1 MVQKKLP
8 LINSAHG
15 SETRNIINELIASF
29 NAMGYTYSQALK
41 KAHEAIKEAQRVNN
55 QNVNVQKQLD
65 DFIANSGTSDTEVVQ
80 ARGEHDLLN
89 HRLNHADLI
98 SQQTDFTQ
106 LVKDRTGFN
115 RGSLKKIDNAMFEVT
130 LDNGMKHSTYRFTE
144 DVNDDFRKLTKV
156 YVGDVSDFIISEFD
170 AVDKDITGTWNGSSK
185 SSNNW
190 YTQDSSS
197 PAGFTGY
204 VTGEKINFISMT
216 DNRGGVWEF
225 MLNDDPATI
234 KVVSVYSST
243 PRYNVSHVIFDGLAY
258 REHKVTAIF
267 KGDDP
272 KNIPSTGGGTA
283 RGWMYTNA
291 AEDAYNTLSGVMK
304 IGSAETKR
312 LLVDGSN
319 KEFAFSAKYNGQQHW
334 LPEHSSIGTVFY
346 STPLEIH
353 SDGQQIDFLSQN
365 FTHSIFFSELSVVQN
380 CICRISNTDIAS
392 LKITHSFN
400 MDGACAW
407 SSELKAIE
415 SFEIVDG
422 YPLMLPL
429 ANETFDTVI
438 SGIHNSKI
446 SKYDGSLSY
455 FDEESDKV
463 HSYAAVDKKSSNYI
477 VACKIETPIKSMRLK
492 KTDGHKPINQKMLFS
507 ERADFPKLYYHSMF
521 NKSITIGEVYNWSA
535 QIIAAEIKNAYEIF
549 N

>member
-1 MVQKKLP
+1 M
-8 LINSAHG
+8 
-15 SETRNIINELIASF
+15 
-29 NAMGYTYSQALK
+29 
-41 KAHEAIKEAQRVNN
+41 AQRRMFSKKITETDLFLDMPMSSQCLYFHLNMSADDDGFIGNAKTIRRMIGASEDDLKLLLAKEFLFPFDSGVVVVKDWKIHNYIRSDRYN
-55 QNVNVQKQLD
+55 ETVYQEEKKQLKQLD
-65 DFIANSGTSDTEVVQ
+65 NGRYELGIPNVIPTVHQMDTQV
-80 ARGEHDLLN
+80 
-89 HRLNHADLI
+89 RLG
-98 SQQTDFTQ
+98 
-106 LVKDRTGFN
+106 K
-115 RGSLKKIDNAMFEVT
+115 
-130 LDNGMKHSTYRFTE
+130 
-144 DVNDDFRKLTKV
+144 
-156 YVGDVSDFIISEFD
+156 
-170 AVDKDITGTWNGSSK
+170 
-185 SSNNW
+185 
-190 YTQDSSS
+190 
-197 PAGFTGY
+197 GY
-204 VTGEKINFISMT
+204 VTGEKINFMSMT

-234 KVVSVYSST
+234 KIVSVYSST

-272 KNIPSTGGGTA
+272 NNTPSTGAGTA
-283 RGWMYTNA
+283 RGWMYTNT

-304 IGSAETKR
+304 IGSAESKR

-334 LPEHSSIGTVFY
+334 LPEHSSVGTVFY
-346 STPLEIH
+346 STPLEIY

-365 FTHSIFFSELSVVQN
+365 FSHSIFFSELSVVQN

-429 ANETFDTVI
+429 ANETFDTVV

-446 SKYDGSLSY
+446 SKYDDTLSY
-455 FDEESDKV
+455 FNVESDKV
-463 HSYAAVDKKSSNYI
+463 HSYAAVDKKSSDYI

-492 KTDGHKPINQKMLFS
+492 ETDGHKPINQKMLFS

-535 QIIAAEIKNAYEIF
+535 QIIAAEIKDAYEIF